1 MAFLQYFIS
10 TCIVVIVQLTCP
22 NTWINQYFHNCK
34 ICYRMQIY
42 VYHYNELGWTWAW
55 TSGTPRWVKWTC
67 VVQNWVIFSMCTS
80 VLCNTVGLMGDAIDK
95 MNIYSKQPCFYMI
108 YFCYISQYADLY
120 YMCVC
125 SLFFYILFVISTAFN
140 LNWNWPKSINTNNS
154 SLQHRNH
161 TKA

>member
-1 MAFLQYFIS
+1 MAFPQYFIS

-80 VLCNTVGLMGDAIDK
+80 VLCNTVGLMGDARDK

-120 YMCVC
+120 YMCVFH
-125 SLFFYILFVISTAFN
+125 FFSTYCLSFQQ
-140 LNWNWPKSINTNNS
+140 LLTYTETDQIHKHQQ
-154 SLQHRNH
+154 LQFTAQESH
-161 TKA
+161 